1 MVDLMYSNAHRED
14 KEVEAIQLIDLAE
27 TYADK
32 DKGDEA
38 IKFYEQ
44 AAQIYIDIGSYLK
57 LDEVFIRIAQI
68 ISRFKNNIQA
78 VYRLESII
86 RKTEELN
93 LYEISAKLLIRL
105 GNLYNEMKDW
115 ESAGE
120 NWEKAANHLSKA
132 DPDEYRNPASMLLL
146 KAGQAYERT
155 RIKKDMGKR
164 LILKAVMKI
173 NKFDELYEKEE
184 KKALLLLSSQDYE
197 ASAEKFLEIA
207 EYFKK
212 SIENLEELLDEA
224 ESKDT
229 ILNAKARFIHFI
241 AEYQTL
247 AALCLIA
254 SKNEDHTEKIRNLGM
269 DSIKLFKESITL
281 LKDYLIPK
289 RADFDHEVIMRI
301 TFDTMLLEIIQKNI
315 GIKEVASTEFL
326 LNNLESNKALIKK
339 LKETPYYKIIKKIEK
354 VGVLDSLDDLLKVNL
369 GHFDKIKNTLISYF
383 QGNFRI

>member
-1 MVDLMYSNAHRED
+1 MYSNAHRED
-14 KEVEAIQLIDLAE
+14 KEIEAIQLIDQAE

-32 DKGDEA
+32 GKGDEA
-38 IKFYEQ
+38 IKYYEQ

-57 LDEVFIRIAQI
+57 LDELFIRIAQI

-86 RKTEELN
+86 RKTEELS

-120 NWEKAANHLSKA
+120 NWEKAANYLSKA

-146 KAGQAYERT
+146 KAGQVFERS
-155 RIKKDMGKR
+155 RIKKDLGKR

-184 KKALLLLSSQDYE
+184 KEALKLLSSQNYE
-197 ASAEKFLEIA
+197 ASANKFLDIA
-207 EYFKK
+207 DYFKK
-212 SIENLEELLDEA
+212 SLENLEELLDEA

-229 ILNAKARFIHFI
+229 MLNAKARFIHFI
-241 AEYQTL
+241 AEYETV

-254 SKNEDHTEKIRNLGM
+254 SKNEKYVDKIRNLGQ
-269 DSIKLFKESITL
+269 DSIKLFKESINL
-281 LKDYLIPK
+281 LKNHLLPK
-289 RADFDHEVIMRI
+289 NADFDHEVVMRI
-301 TFDTMLLEIIQKNI
+301 TFDTMLLEIIQRNI
-315 GIKEVASTEFL
+315 GEEKVESVEFL
-326 LNNLESNKALIKK
+326 LRNLENNKALVKK
-339 LKETPYYKIIKKIEK
+339 LKETPYFKIIKKIEK
-354 VGVLDSLDDLLKVNL
+354 VGILDSLNDLLKVNL
-369 GHFDKIKNTLISYF
+369 GHFEKIKNTLISYF
-383 QGNFRI
+383 QGNL